1 MAYWISRHPAHQAGL
16 GIRVI
21 DLTVTVNGS
30 RSVLNIADWVAAGF
44 VLKKEAKSKTL
55 GEPLVW

>member
-30 RSVLNIADWVAAGF
+30 RSVLNIADWVVAGF
-44 VLKKEAKSKTL
+44 VLKKRQNRR
-55 GEPLVW
+55 P